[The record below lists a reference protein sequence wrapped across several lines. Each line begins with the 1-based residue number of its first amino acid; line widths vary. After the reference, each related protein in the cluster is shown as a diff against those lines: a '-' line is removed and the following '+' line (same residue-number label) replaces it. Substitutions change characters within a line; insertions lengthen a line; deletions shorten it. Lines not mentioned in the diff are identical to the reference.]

1 MVEAAIQALFI
12 VMQPGHLAY
21 LLIGVGV
28 GLAVGVLP
36 GLGGIVGMALL
47 LPLTFTM
54 EPTAGLAMLIGV
66 AAVIT
71 TSDTFV
77 SVLMGVP
84 GSAGSQATV
93 VDGYALA
100 QKGEGARAL
109 SAAFL
114 ASMFGGVIGALALCL
129 SLPIAREIVLAF
141 ASPEL
146 LMMSLMGLCMIGVLS
161 GNAPLKGLLAAAL
174 GLFLGAWGASD
185 ITAEYR
191 YDFGMDYLFDGL
203 PLVVLSLG
211 LYAVPE
217 FLDLLAR
224 GGSIAREGLAVG
236 SGWGRGAR
244 DVLRNWVLVVRHAL
258 VGVGVGIVPGLGASI
273 VDWLNYGLL
282 VRTARDKSGFGKGD
296 VRGVIAP
303 ESANNAKEGGA
314 LIPTLLFGVP
324 GSAGMAL
331 LLSAM
336 VVQGIQPGPRMLT
349 DNLELIFALVWSLA
363 IGNIVGTA
371 VCFLLSRPISRLALV
386 PFSLLFPV
394 VFTLIIVGAYQ
405 ATRHIGDLVT
415 LLACGIL
422 GWLMKR
428 FGFPRAPLLIG
439 FILSALVERNLW
451 ITLNRYGWEWL
462 TRPGVAVLALITVS
476 FLVYGLRSALTRR
489 ATA

>member
-1 MVEAAIQALFI
+1 MLDAAVQAFFI
-12 VMQPGHLAY
+12 VLQPGHLAY
-21 LLIGVGV
+21 LMVGVGV

-54 EPTAGLAMLIGV
+54 DATAGLAMLIGV

-93 VDGYALA
+93 VDGYAMA

-114 ASMFGGVIGALALCL
+114 ASMFGGIIGALALCL
-129 SLPIAREIVLAF
+129 SLPVARGLVLSF

-146 LMMSLMGLCMIGVLS
+146 LMMSVMGLCMIGVLS
-161 GNAPLKGLLAAAL
+161 GNAPLKGILAASL
-174 GLFLGAWGASD
+174 GLFLGTWGASN

-191 YDFGMDYLFDGL
+191 YSFEMDYLFDGI

-211 LYAVPE
+211 LYAIPE
-217 FLDLLAR
+217 FLDVLSR
-224 GGSIAREGLAVG
+224 GGSIARKGLSVG
-236 SGWGRGAR
+236 SGWGEGAR
-244 DVLRNWVLVVRHAL
+244 DVRRHWPLVVRHSL

-282 VRTARDKSGFGKGD
+282 VRTARDKSKFGSGD

-336 VVQGIQPGPRMLT
+336 VVQGIQPGPRMIT

-363 IGNIVGTA
+363 IGNVVGTA
-371 VCFLLSRPISRLALV
+371 VCFALSRPISRLALV

-405 ATRHIGDLVT
+405 STRHFGDL
-415 LLACGIL
+415 LALIACGIL

-451 ITLNRYGWEWL
+451 ITLNRYGWDWL
-462 TRPGVAVLALITVS
+462 SRPGVLAIGVLTLLFLGYGVRAAL
-476 FLVYGLRSALTRR
+476 RREKSA
-489 ATA
+489 